1 MFLIRTA
8 FWLSLLILLLPTGEQ
23 SNTTDHT
30 ASLGVGEVYGAA
42 EATYSDMTKFCERN
56 PGVCEKSRSAWDTF
70 EKKAKYGAQMV
81 YRYLREQTPE
91 TEEPRSDQQ
100 RSTQPVEPD
109 PHAAGNLTDDDLIPA
124 WVDPRT

>member
-23 SNTTDHT
+23 PGSTDKS
-30 ASLGVGEVYGAA
+30 ASLGVGDMYGAA
-42 EATYSDMTKFCERN
+42 EATYSDLSSFCERN
-56 PGVCEKSRSAWDTF
+56 PKVCDNGRNAWDTF

-81 YRYLREQTPE
+81 YRYLRESTPGPE
-91 TEEPRSDQQ
+91 APNGAEQ
-100 RSTQPVEPD
+100 RLARPVEADSP
-109 PHAAGNLTDDDLIPA
+109 AAGNLTDDDLIPV

>member
-23 SNTTDHT
+23 PDTTDQS
-30 ASLGVGEVYGAA
+30 ANLGVGEVYGAA
-42 EATYSDMTKFCERN
+42 EATYSDLASFCERN
-56 PGVCEKSRSAWDTF
+56 PAVCENSRTAWGTF

-81 YRYLREQTPE
+81 YRYLRETTPE
-91 TEEPRSDQQ
+91 PEKPQNDQQ
-100 RSTQPVEPD
+100 RLVRPVKPG
-109 PHAAGNLTDDDLIPA
+109 PHAAGNLTDNDLIPV

>member
-23 SNTTDHT
+23 PDTNDQS

-42 EATYSDMTKFCERN
+42 EATYSDLAGFCERN
-56 PGVCEKSRSAWDTF
+56 PTVCENSRSAWDTF

-81 YRYLREQTPE
+81 YRYLREATPDPE
-91 TEEPRSDQQ
+91 KPQNDQHG
-100 RSTQPVEPD
+100 PALPAKPG
-109 PHAAGNLTDDDLIPA
+109 PHAAGNLTDSDLIPV

>member
-23 SNTTDHT
+23 PDTNDKS

-42 EATYSDMTKFCERN
+42 EATYSDLSGFCERN
-56 PGVCEKSRSAWDTF
+56 PTVCDNSRTAWDTF

-81 YRYLREQTPE
+81 YRHLREATTEPE
-91 TEEPRSDQQ
+91 KAQNDQQ
-100 RSTQPVEPD
+100 RPARTVNPD
-109 PHAAGNLTDDDLIPA
+109 PHAAGNLTDSDLIPV

>member
-23 SNTTDHT
+23 SNTTDQT

-42 EATYSDMTKFCERN
+42 EATYSDLAGFCERN
-56 PGVCEKSRSAWDTF
+56 PGVCEKGRSAWDTF
-70 EKKAKYGAQMV
+70 EKKAKYGAQTV
-81 YRYLREQTPE
+81 YRYLRERAPE
-91 TEEPRSDQQ
+91 SGEPRSDQQ
-100 RSTQPVEPD
+100 RLTQPVEPG
-109 PHAAGNLTDDDLIPA
+109 PHSAGNLTDDDLIPA